1 MFENEEEL
9 ELKIA
14 AFHRQMQENMQRVM
28 VGKEA
33 QITQVLTAFLC
44 GGHVLLEDV
53 PGLGKTKLARSLS
66 RSLNLPFARIQF
78 TPDLLPSDITGVNVF
93 KPNEGRFE
101 LRKGPLMT
109 SFVLA
114 DEINRATPRT
124 QSSLLEAMEEQQV
137 TIDGETHVL
146 EKPFFV
152 IATQNP
158 IETGGTFPLPE
169 AQLDRFFMK
178 ISLGYPS
185 MEEEAM
191 ILSRFEGKDPL
202 VDLEAVVGSEDI
214 FEAVKETEKVIVNE
228 AIRAYI
234 LRLVQKTRNHSDL
247 RMGVSPRGSLAL
259 FKGARAYA
267 ALSGRNYVLP
277 DDVQAL
283 FVPVVAHRMI
293 LSGEAR
299 MRGKTTEAVAKEILM
314 EESVPME
321 EVNRHVD

>member
-1 MFENEEEL
+1 M
-9 ELKIA
+9 KIA
-14 AFHRQMQENMQRVM
+14 VFHQRMQENMQKVM

-44 GGHVLLEDV
+44 GGHILLEDV

-93 KPNEGRFE
+93 MPNEGRFE

-124 QSSLLEAMEEQQV
+124 QSSLLEAMEESQV
-137 TIDGETHVL
+137 TIDGETHAL
-146 EKPFFV
+146 GQPFFV

-178 ISLGYPS
+178 LSLGYPS
-185 MEEEAM
+185 LEEEAT

-202 VDLEAVVGSEDI
+202 VDLESVVGTEDI
-214 FEAVKETEKVIVNE
+214 LAAMKETEEVIVND
-228 AIRAYI
+228 AVRNYI
-234 LRLVQKTRNHSDL
+234 LRLVHKTRTHSDL

-267 ALSGRNYVLP
+267 ALLGRNYVLP

-283 FVPVVAHRMI
+283 FVSVVAHRMI
-293 LSGEAR
+293 LSGDAR
-299 MRGKTTEAVAKEILM
+299 MRGKSTEDIANEIVGK
-314 EESVPME
+314 ESVPME
-321 EVNRHVD
+321 DTNHHVD

>member
-1 MFENEEEL
+1 M
-9 ELKIA
+9 KTA
-14 AFHRQMQENMQRVM
+14 DFHQRMQENMQKVL
-28 VGKEA
+28 VGKEK
-33 QITQVLTAFLC
+33 QITQVLAAFLC

-78 TPDLLPSDITGVNVF
+78 TPDLLPSDITGVNIF
-93 KPNEGRFE
+93 LPNEGRFE

-124 QSSLLEAMEEQQV
+124 QSSLLEAMEESQV
-137 TIDGETHVL
+137 TIDGETHAL
-146 EKPFFV
+146 GRPFFV

-178 ISLGYPS
+178 LSLGYPS

-191 ILSRFEGKDPL
+191 ILSRFEGSDPL
-202 VDLEAVVGSEDI
+202 VDLKSVVEIEEILAAAKEAEAVMVSE
-214 FEAVKETEKVIVNE
+214 ALRN
-228 AIRAYI
+228 YI
-234 LRLVQKTRNHSDL
+234 LRLVHKTRKHTDL

-267 ALSGRNYVLP
+267 ALLGRDYVLP
-277 DDVQAL
+277 DDAPAL

-293 LSGEAR
+293 LSGDAR
-299 MRGKTTEAVAKEILM
+299 MRGKTTKVVANEILM
-314 EESVPME
+314 EERVPME
-321 EVNRHVD
+321 EANFHVD

>member
-1 MFENEEEL
+1 MT
-9 ELKIA
+9 IA
-14 AFHRQMQENMQRVM
+14 VFHQRMQENMQRVM

-93 KPNEGRFE
+93 MPNEGRFE

-146 EKPFFV
+146 ERPFFV

-202 VDLEAVVGSEDI
+202 VDLEVVVGSEEI
-214 FEAVKETEKVIVNE
+214 FEAIKETERVIVNE

-234 LRLVQKTRNHSDL
+234 LRLVQKTRNHPDL

-267 ALSGRNYVLP
+267 ALSGRDYVLP
-277 DDVQAL
+277 DDVQSL

-314 EESVPME
+314 EEAVPME
-321 EVNRHVD
+321 EANHHVD

>member
-1 MFENEEEL
+1 MT
-9 ELKIA
+9 IA
-14 AFHRQMQENMQRVM
+14 VFHQRMQENMQKVM

-44 GGHVLLEDV
+44 GGHILLEDV

-93 KPNEGRFE
+93 MPNEGRFE

-124 QSSLLEAMEEQQV
+124 QSSLLEAMEESQV
-137 TIDGETHVL
+137 TIDGETHAL
-146 EKPFFV
+146 GRPFFV

-178 ISLGYPS
+178 LSLGYPS
-185 MEEEAM
+185 LEEEST

-202 VDLEAVVGSEDI
+202 VDLESVVGSEEI
-214 FEAVKETEKVIVNE
+214 LAAMKETEAVIVNE
-228 AIRAYI
+228 AVRNYI
-234 LRLVQKTRNHSDL
+234 LRLVHKTRNHSDL

-267 ALSGRNYVLP
+267 ALLGRDYVLP

-293 LSGEAR
+293 LSGDAR
-299 MRGKTTEAVAKEILM
+299 MRGKTTEAVANEIVM
-314 EESVPME
+314 KESVPME
-321 EVNRHVD
+321 DANQHVD

>member
-1 MFENEEEL
+1 MS
-9 ELKIA
+9 IA
-14 AFHRQMQENMQRVM
+14 AFHENIQNHIHRVII
-28 VGKEA
+28 GKDEP
-33 QITQVLTAFLC
+33 IKKILTAFLC

-66 RSLNLPFARIQF
+66 ASLDLPFARIQF

-93 KPNEGRFE
+93 LPQVGRFE

-124 QSSLLEAMEEQQV
+124 QSSLLEAMEERQV
-137 TIDGETHVL
+137 TIDGESHDL
-146 EKPFFV
+146 GHSFFV

-178 ISLGYPS
+178 LSLGYPTL
-185 MEEEAM
+185 EEEGR
-191 ILSRFEGKDPL
+191 ILSRFESGDPL
-202 VDLEAVVGSEDI
+202 TTLSAITTAEEVAKVKKEAEEVVVS
-214 FEAVKETEKVIVNE
+214 E
-228 AIRAYI
+228 AIRDYI
-234 LRLVQKTRNHSDL
+234 VRLVHQTRQHADL

-267 ALSGRNYVLP
+267 ALSGRDYVLP

-283 FVPVVAHRMI
+283 FVSVVGHRM
-293 LSGEAR
+293 LVTGEAK
-299 MRGKTTEAVAKEILM
+299 MRGKTSEAIAEEILTEVATPV
-314 EESVPME
+314 EEAKG
-321 EVNRHVD
+321 HVD

>member
-1 MFENEEEL
+1 M
-9 ELKIA
+9 KIA
-14 AFHRQMQENMQRVM
+14 EFHQRIQENMQKVM

-44 GGHVLLEDV
+44 GGHILLEDV

-66 RSLNLPFARIQF
+66 CSLNLPFARIQF

-93 KPNEGRFE
+93 MPNEGRFE

-124 QSSLLEAMEEQQV
+124 QSSLLEAMEESQV
-137 TIDGETHVL
+137 TIDGETHAL
-146 EKPFFV
+146 GQPFFV

-178 ISLGYPS
+178 LSLGYPS
-185 MEEEAM
+185 LEEEAA

-202 VDLEAVVGSEDI
+202 VDLEPVLGSEEI
-214 FEAVKETEKVIVNE
+214 LAAMKETETVIVNE
-228 AIRAYI
+228 AVRNYI
-234 LRLVQKTRNHSDL
+234 LRLVHKTRTHSDL

-267 ALSGRNYVLP
+267 ALLGRDYVLP

-283 FVPVVAHRMI
+283 FVPVAAHRMI
-293 LSGEAR
+293 LSGDAR
-299 MRGKTTEAVAKEILM
+299 MRGKTREDIANEIVRKEV
-314 EESVPME
+314 VPME
-321 EVNRHVD
+321 DTNRHVD

>member
-1 MFENEEEL
+1 MS
-9 ELKIA
+9 IA
-14 AFHRQMQENMQRVM
+14 AFHENIQNNIHRVII
-28 VGKEA
+28 GKDEP
-33 QITQVLTAFLC
+33 IKKILTAFLC

-66 RSLNLPFARIQF
+66 ASLDLPFARIQF

-93 KPNEGRFE
+93 LPQAGRFE

-124 QSSLLEAMEEQQV
+124 QSSLLEAMEERQV
-137 TIDGETHVL
+137 TIDGESHDL
-146 EKPFFV
+146 GQSFFV

-169 AQLDRFFMK
+169 AQLDRFFLK
-178 ISLGYPS
+178 LSLGYPTL
-185 MEEEAM
+185 EEEGR
-191 ILSRFEGKDPL
+191 ILSRFENGDPL
-202 VDLEAVVGSEDI
+202 STLSASTTLKEVAKVKKETEAVVVS
-214 FEAVKETEKVIVNE
+214 E
-228 AIRAYI
+228 AIRDYI
-234 LRLVQKTRNHSDL
+234 VRLVHQTRQHVDL

-283 FVPVVAHRMI
+283 FVSVVAHRM
-293 LSGEAR
+293 LVTGEAK
-299 MRGKTTEAVAKEILM
+299 MRGKTSEAIAEEILTEVAAPV
-314 EESVPME
+314 EEAKG
-321 EVNRHVD
+321 HVD